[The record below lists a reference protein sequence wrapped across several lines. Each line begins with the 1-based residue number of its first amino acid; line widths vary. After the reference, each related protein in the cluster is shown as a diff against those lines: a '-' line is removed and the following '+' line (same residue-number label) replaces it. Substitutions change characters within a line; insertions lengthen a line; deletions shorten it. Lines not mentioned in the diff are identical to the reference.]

1 MKPSVRL
8 MLLGFFAAALAGC
21 TGSDA
26 TVTKSEE
33 EMFRNKGPVDM
44 SKIPEG
50 AIQTK
55 GPQFIGEPSGATNP
69 GGSKPPPQV
78 TTGK

>member
-1 MKPSVRL
+1 MKPSGRL
-8 MLLGFFAAALAGC
+8 ILLGLLTAALAGC
-21 TGSDA
+21 TGADTS
-26 TVTKSEE
+26 VSKSEE

-69 GGSKPPPQV
+69 SGSKPPPQV